1 MLFYANL
8 LARTVNAVLPVII
21 LIVGKLIID
30 EVVLQ
35 ISADTKDLDRLWLLV
50 AAEFGLAI
58 LSDLMSR
65 AISLTDA
72 LLGDQ
77 YAIDTSVRIIKKT
90 SELKPGS
97 AGRCRVL

>member
-21 LIVGKLIID
+21 LVVGKLIID

-35 ISADTKDLDRLWLLV
+35 ISAETKDLERLWWLV
-50 AAEFGLAI
+50 GAEFGLAI

-65 AISLTDA
+65 AISLTDG

-77 YAIDTSVRIIKKT
+77 YSIDTSVRIIKKRAF
-90 SELKPGS
+90 SFL
-97 AGRCRVL
+97 